1 MRGYPAGSILAL
13 QVETP
18 LSEHGVLAF
27 GVGAN
32 LTDRQ
37 DWGEHDQEDGDGFGG
52 GVGYRYYFG
61 EDLDRWFLGGRLEL
75 WSLAIDWR
83 DSPATTGSTDVLVL
97 MPTVEAGYTFRLA
110 QRWRL
115 NLFAAGG
122 AEINVSTDGEDVGEG
137 AIGLLGFS
145 CLYGF

>member
-1 MRGYPAGSILAL
+1 
-13 QVETP
+13 
-18 LSEHGVLAF
+18 
-27 GVGAN
+27 
-32 LTDRQ
+32 
-37 DWGEHDQEDGDGFGG
+37 
-52 GVGYRYYFG
+52 
-61 EDLDRWFLGGRLEL
+61 
-75 WSLAIDWR
+75 
-83 DSPATTGSTDVLVL
+83 

-110 QRWRL
+110 QGWRL